1 MDYCKRIKRDLLQ
14 GERDYYNRKYTLTI
28 RSIASQ
34 SQEERE
40 QGEMNRSVKNWMWA
54 SGMRWSSIVVQGM
67 FICEVSLCLAV
78 CWVRVRTGEFQ
89 GSGGRR

>member
-34 SQEERE
+34 RSGRKRAGRNE
-40 QGEMNRSVKNWMWA
+40 QVCKELDVGKWDEMVIHSCSRNVY
-54 SGMRWSSIVVQGM
+54 
-67 FICEVSLCLAV
+67 L
-78 CWVRVRTGEFQ
+78 
-89 GSGGRR
+89 